1 RRIAARVADEGW
13 QPLPPGAD
21 LFVADQIQADARDAA
36 GAPRG
41 MARSLL
47 RTLQALRL
55 AGTPPEVLAAQA
67 RTPRT
72 RALAARYA
80 AYVDALHAHRLLDEA
95 QVYHLALEALA
106 DGDAVPTVYAVFDEV
121 ELPGL
126 AYRYVDAL
134 ARTSLGCYRIGHS

>member
-1 RRIAARVADEGW
+1 
-13 QPLPPGAD
+13 
-21 LFVADQIQADARDAA
+21 
-36 GAPRG
+36 
-41 MARSLL
+41 
-47 RTLQALRL
+47 L

-126 AYRYVDAL
+126 ACRYVDAL
-134 ARTSLGCYRIGHS
+134 ARAGLGCYRIGHNEAAGGPAVPELSAAARFPDLPFPAGAEARV